1 MRSACRSLFGRRRS
15 GGSSARTTVIADVIH
30 RDIVDDGF
38 VVNVCDVGDVV
49 DRAVVVKGSVIP
61 ISTFVARSN
70 VTVAIEDPSIETD
83 LWPPVAGIPNI
94 GRVLPGPVSRSP
106 QQPDRSKYP
115 SARHPI
121 IVVITV
127 GPVTGRP
134 NVTIPRTNRL
144 LVDGQ
149 SRWTDLD
156 GDAHSDLRPRL
167 DWNQQDENY
176 S

>member
-15 GGSSARTTVIADVIH
+15 RGSSARTAVIADVIH

-83 LWPPVAGIPNI
+83 LWPPVAGIPN
-94 GRVLPGPVSRSP
+94 R
-106 QQPDRSKYP
+106 
-115 SARHPI
+115 
-121 IVVITV
+121 
-127 GPVTGRP
+127 
-134 NVTIPRTNRL
+134 
-144 LVDGQ
+144 
-149 SRWTDLD
+149 RWL
-156 GDAHSDLRPRL
+156 
-167 DWNQQDENY
+167 
-176 S
+176 